1 MKTIFILLTTFSL
14 NLFANCD
21 MLVHDG
27 GWTADGRPG
36 VVEITFSSDGS
47 MSINF
52 DGEVQGNPITTYRQG
67 EWNCSNLVVTL
78 KAGNSITTGVLT
90 RGEDLMWSIRLGESE
105 ETALSNRELT
115 PYGL

>member
-1 MKTIFILLTTFSL
+1 
-14 NLFANCD
+14 